1 MAEMAGITGAVDPQ
15 MLIRVLSGKITA
27 LTIENAIWQVRVLE
41 MEAQLREM
49 AGAKKADMG
58 SDEVEK

>member
-27 LTIENAIWQVRVLE
+27 LTIENAIWQVRAQEL
-41 MEAQLREM
+41 EAQLQEM
-49 AGAKKADMG
+49 AEAGKADVRSG
-58 SDEVEK
+58 EVEK